1 MSDAIE
7 PFEIHVSD
15 EVLEDLRRRLGA
27 TRLPDQMEGVGW
39 DYGVER
45 SHLESLL
52 DTWRNDFDWRA
63 HEERLN
69 AWPHFR
75 TGIDGQSI
83 HFLHARSPHED
94 AHPLLISHG
103 WPGTI
108 VEFLDI
114 LGPLTDPTA
123 HGGDAADAFHVI
135 APSLPGYGFSEP
147 TKTRGWDCFRI
158 AEAWKVLMERL
169 GYVHYGAQGGD
180 WGAIITTALGHC
192 DPEHL
197 SGIHLNMPFAFPP
210 PEGEEG
216 LSEAEKN
223 DLAFHVHFDAE
234 GAGYQKIQGTK
245 PQTLAYGLN
254 DSPAGLCA
262 WIAEKFQAWTDCGGD
277 PDRGVDRQ
285 DLLANITI
293 YWATQTINSSTR
305 LYYETFKSPKMA
317 VLANKVDV
325 PTGVARFPKEIMR
338 FPRSWVENHYR
349 LTHWSEFER
358 GGHFAA
364 MEQPE
369 ALVGDIRAF
378 FRTVR

>member
-7 PFEIHVSD
+7 QYRIDVPEDI
-15 EVLEDLRRRLGA
+15 LEDLRRRLDA
-27 TRLPDQMEGVGW
+27 TRLPDQMDGAGW
-39 DYGVER
+39 DYGTER
-45 SHLESLL
+45 DYLASLL
-52 DTWRNDFDWRA
+52 DTWRGDFDWRK
-63 HEERLN
+63 HEARLN
-69 AWPHFR
+69 EWDHFK
-75 TGIDGQSI
+75 TTIDDQSI
-83 HFLHARSPHED
+83 HFVHARSPHAD

-114 LGPLTDPTA
+114 LGPLTNPTA
-123 HGGDAADAFHVI
+123 HGGEASDAFHVI

-147 TKTRGWDCFRI
+147 TKTRGWDCFRV
-158 AEAWKVLMERL
+158 AETWKVLMERL

-180 WGAIITTALGHC
+180 WGAIITTALGHA
-192 DPEHL
+192 DAAHL

-210 PEGEEG
+210 PQGDEG
-216 LSEAEKN
+216 LTDAEKN
-223 DLAFHVHFDAE
+223 DLAFHLVFDAE
-234 GAGYQKIQGTK
+234 GTGYQKIQGTK

-262 WIAEKFQAWTDCGGD
+262 WIAEKFQAWTDCGGE
-277 PDRGVDRQ
+277 PDRVIDRQ

-293 YWATQTINSSTR
+293 YWVTQTINSSTR

-317 VLANKVDV
+317 ALANKLDV

-349 LTHWSEFER
+349 LTHWSEFEQ

-369 ALVGDIRAF
+369 ALVEDIRTF